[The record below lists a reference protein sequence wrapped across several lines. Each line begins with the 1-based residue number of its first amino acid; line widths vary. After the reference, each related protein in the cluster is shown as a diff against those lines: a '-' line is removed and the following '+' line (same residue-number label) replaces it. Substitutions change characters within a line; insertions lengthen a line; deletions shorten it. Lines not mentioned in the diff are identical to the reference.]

1 MTTFLSVCSKFEYS
15 QRDLSPDNVT
25 QVSIPY
31 PQHSWMTYLFA
42 YLLSLSNPHPK
53 IGCTFEGNGIL
64 TLLIWIG
71 KDLQSLQFL
80 KAYADIIFLSIP
92 M

>member
-1 MTTFLSVCSKFEYS
+1 MLALALTYKAVFKNTCMTTFFLSVCSKFKYS

-53 IGCTFEGNGIL
+53 IGCNFEGN
-64 TLLIWIG
+64 
-71 KDLQSLQFL
+71 
-80 KAYADIIFLSIP
+80 SI
-92 M
+92 